1 MNPSFSPPF
10 QPMTEI
16 VDFLN
21 PRLVGDRFDGHA
33 IPLEV
38 LKDLSVLE
46 ELIVEVAKWHYKQ
59 DNPQRKRIPKGFAD
73 EVSLKVTEIADG
85 SAIPKVVL
93 AIAATSSSLFPV
105 DHREYFE
112 KAKASIVEAVDRAEK
127 QQSVAGLLNDNHL
140 AYFDRIG
147 RSLRDSESLE
157 LNFPDTNRP
166 ARLNKVT
173 RRYLTLATSSTQGY
187 TEEVRVRGRVFE
199 ADQER
204 ERFHLRLTDGLRIPA
219 PIQPEHLDT
228 ILDAFKTFKQGSRVV
243 IEGVGRYDRRSSRL
257 IKLESVEHI
266 SVLDGMDVGARLE
279 EFKLLK
285 NGWLEGKG
293 RALKGEHLDWLAEA
307 FDSSYPDELP
317 VPYLY
322 PTPEGG
328 IQAEWTSGDLEA
340 SLDIDLGKRRS
351 DWHLLNMETDEESEA
366 EFDLA
371 KQEDWVEL
379 AKLVKDVFGGNEE

>member
-1 MNPSFSPPF
+1 
-10 QPMTEI
+10 MTEI
-16 VDFLN
+16 VDFLS

-46 ELIVEVAKWHYKQ
+46 ELIVEVAKWHYKR

-73 EVSLKVTEIADG
+73 EVSLKVTEIEDG

-93 AIAATSSSLFPV
+93 AIATTATSLFPV

-112 KAKASIVEAVDRAEK
+112 KARASIVEAVDRAEK

-157 LNFPDTNRP
+157 LNFPDTSRP
-166 ARLNKVT
+166 ARLNKTT

-187 TEEVRVRGRVFE
+187 TEEVRIRGRIYE
-199 ADQER
+199 ADQEK
-204 ERFHLRLTDGLRIPA
+204 ERFHLRLMDGTRIPA

-228 ILDAFKTFKQGSRVV
+228 VLDAFNTFKRGSRVV
-243 IEGVGRYDRRSSRL
+243 IEGVGRHDRRSGRL
-257 IKLESVEHI
+257 VKLESVEHI
-266 SVLDGMDVGARLE
+266 SVLDRMDVGARLE

-293 RALKGEHLDWLAEA
+293 RAPKSEHLDWLAEV
-307 FDSSYPDELP
+307 FDSFYPDELP
-317 VPYLY
+317 APYLY

-328 IQAEWTSGDLEA
+328 VQAEWTSGDFEA
-340 SLDIDLGKRRS
+340 SLDIDLGKQRS
-351 DWHLLNMETDEESEA
+351 NWHLLNIDTDEESEA
-366 EFDLA
+366 EFDLT
-371 KQEDWVEL
+371 KPEDWVKL
-379 AKLVKDVFGGNEE
+379 AKLLKEVLGGDEE